1 MHLIP
6 DLSTGYASATI
17 VVEKDSRRILLSAAE
32 APEMVQIML
41 PDLFTDLLA
50 ETPRINPHYER
61 VRDES
66 EQWIIEYESVIKC

>member
-6 DLSTGYASATI
+6 DPSTGYASVTT
-17 VVEKDSRRILLSAAE
+17 VVEKDSHRILHSVAQS
-32 APEMVQIML
+32 PEMVQIML

-61 VRDES
+61 IRGES
-66 EQWIIEYESVIKC
+66 EQWIIEYENPIKC